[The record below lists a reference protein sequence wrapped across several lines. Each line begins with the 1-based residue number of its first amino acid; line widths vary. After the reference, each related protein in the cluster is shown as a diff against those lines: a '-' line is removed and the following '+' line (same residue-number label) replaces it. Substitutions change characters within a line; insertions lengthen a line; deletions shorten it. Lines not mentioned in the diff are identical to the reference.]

1 MPHWLQRLFLIA
13 LLVVIGGVQLK
24 YAVLTVKLATD
35 KKNNPKLPASIDP
48 ATLTLGQP
56 RPDVAKAG
64 ARKGDIVQAVD
75 GQPVHSLIDAGRVYF
90 KHKAGELVTL
100 TLVRGKE
107 KPFQVSFPAPP
118 RDETG
123 LGDLVLPIILNIIT
137 PGFCIILGFWVAFR
151 RTGDPVAYALLGF
164 LLCVS
169 QVLKAEAAPRFGW
182 EALFSWPGVFLDLFP
197 NRVLPA
203 AWLWFAI
210 VFPDPTSRH
219 RVWPWARWVIAL
231 PFILLH
237 GVVAVYATAIFH
249 DASAMPWLAGLDAL
263 PNWLMMTWI
272 GVMVGLGFAN
282 FGRKLGGEK
291 RPAMRRRLR
300 WVVFGLA
307 LGFWPTMTMLGV
319 AAITGMDLNSI
330 PAYILFPVVLTPFFV
345 PMTLAYAVLVDRV
358 FDVGVF
364 VRQGL
369 LASKTVAFLRVASVA
384 GLVWLGFSLGT
395 RSGVE
400 TWIKILG
407 VLACATAILLIR
419 RAADRLRGWVD
430 RRFFQETV
438 NTEHL
443 LIELSSEVRR
453 IPSAE
458 ALLRTVTERL
468 ASALHVSRV
477 VALIPNHTHFVPA
490 YASGVPDGSCDIALA
505 DPVVAEMREHR
516 QPLRRAND
524 LLLPLTAGDELQG
537 ILSLG
542 PKQSE
547 EPYSG
552 RDMSLLESVAIQT
565 GLALENSRLT
575 LAVAEQA
582 AHRERLSGELEIARQ
597 VQERLFPKRAPLVR
611 GLELAGL
618 CLPAQTVGG
627 DYYDFLSVPPGMTG
641 LAIGDIAGKGV
652 AAALLMAGLQAS
664 LRGLTLAGVSDL
676 ADLMA
681 KLNML
686 VYDATPA
693 NRFATFFYGLYD
705 PETRILRYSSAGHNP
720 VLLHRKGQDEVIW
733 LKTPGVALGLRRT
746 SAYVADQVTLHPGDE
761 LFLYTDGVT
770 EARNGAGEEFGEDLL
785 ERAVKSSAGASA
797 SDCIDALIAD
807 VQAFCAGTAQH
818 DDITV
823 IVARAVPFA
832 T

>member
-1 MPHWLQRLFLIA
+1 M
-13 LLVVIGGVQLK
+13 GGVQLK
-24 YAVLTVKLATD
+24 YAVLTLHLATD
-35 KKNNPKLPASIDP
+35 KKNNPRLPAPIDP
-48 ATLTLGQP
+48 ETLELGP
-56 RPDVAKAG
+56 IRPELARTGAKT
-64 ARKGDIVQAVD
+64 GDRIEAVD
-75 GQPVHSLIDAGRVYF
+75 GQPIQSLMDTGRIFY
-90 KHKAGELVTL
+90 KHKAGEQVTL
-100 TLVRGKE
+100 TLARGKE
-107 KPFQVSFPAPP
+107 KPFHVSFAAAR

-123 LGDLVLPIILNIIT
+123 LGELVLPVILNIIT
-137 PGFCIILGFWVAFR
+137 PWFCIVLGFWVAFR
-151 RTGDPVAYALLGF
+151 RTGDPVAYALLGL

-169 QVLKAEAAPRFGW
+169 QVLKAEAAPRYGW
-182 EALFSWPGVFLDLFP
+182 EALFSWPGVFLDFFP
-197 NRVLPA
+197 GRVLPA

-210 VFPDPTSRH
+210 VFPDPASRD
-219 RVWPWARWVIAL
+219 RLWPWSRWVIAL
-231 PFILLH
+231 PFILFNL
-237 GVVAVYATAIFH
+237 VVAVYATVISHHAH
-249 DASAMPWLAGLDAL
+249 AMRWLAWLDAT
-263 PNWLMMTWI
+263 PNWLIMTWI
-272 GVMVGLGFAN
+272 SVMVGLGFAN
-282 FGRKLGGEK
+282 FGRKLGREK

-300 WVVFGLA
+300 WVLLGLT
-307 LGFWPTMTMLGV
+307 LGFFPVLTMLGV
-319 AAITGMDLNSI
+319 AVVTRMDLNSI
-330 PAYILFPVVLTPFFV
+330 PPYILFPVVLTPFFV

-364 VRQGL
+364 IRQGL
-369 LASKTVAFLRVASVA
+369 LASKTVAFLRVAAVA
-384 GLVWLGFSLGT
+384 GLIWLGFWLGT
-395 RSGVE
+395 REGVE

-407 VLACATAILLIR
+407 VVACATAILLIR
-419 RAADRLRGWVD
+419 RAADQLRAWVD
-430 RRFFQETV
+430 RRFFQEAV

-453 IPSAE
+453 IRSAE

-477 VALIPNHTHFVPA
+477 VVLIPNHSHFVPA
-490 YASGVPDGSCDIALA
+490 HACGVSEGTWDIALS

-516 QPLRRAND
+516 QPLQRADD

-542 PKQSE
+542 PKRSE

-552 RDMSLLESVAIQT
+552 RDLRLLESVAIQT

-575 LAVAEQA
+575 VAVAEQA
-582 AHRERLSGELEIARQ
+582 AQRERLSGELEIARQ
-597 VQERLFPKRAPLVR
+597 VQERLFPKRAPVVC

-627 DYYDFLSVPPGMTG
+627 DYYDFLSVPPGLTG

-681 KLNML
+681 KLNTL

-705 PETRILRYSSAGHNP
+705 PETRVLRYSSAGHNP
-720 VLLHRKGQDEVIW
+720 VLLHRKEQDQMIW

-746 SAYVADQVTLHPGDE
+746 SSYIADEVTLHPGDE

-770 EARNGAGEEFGEDLL
+770 EARNPEGEEFGEDRLV
-785 ERAVKSSAGASA
+785 RAVKDLTSISA
-797 SDCIDALIAD
+797 SDRLSTLIAD
-807 VQAFCAGTAQH
+807 VQAFGAGAAQH

-832 T
+832 TFQTGRGYTQGIP